1 VLKTLVEELKD
12 PYKAAEALQTEILTQ
27 LIICIHNSRPVQMKR
42 DASECLIYISKIQ
55 KGKILIFDLEFIGNL
70 FNLLFDTDEQVK
82 VHGYEI
88 LLGITQEYL
97 GREKVANDI
106 IIKRL
111 VEFLATENDN
121 IKKYALHLL
130 SNLMKAKVGIKLFL
144 INDGIPKTKQLLF
157 HSD

>member
-1 VLKTLVEELKD
+1 MYAYDEL
-12 PYKAAEALQTEILTQ
+12 
-27 LIICIHNSRPVQMKR
+27 
-42 DASECLIYISKIQ
+42 SECLIYISKIQ

>member
-1 VLKTLVEELKD
+1 
-12 PYKAAEALQTEILTQ
+12 
-27 LIICIHNSRPVQMKR
+27 MKR
-42 DASECLIYISKIQ
+42 DASECLIYISKIL
-55 KGKILIFDLEFIGNL
+55 KGKVLIFDLEFIGNI
-70 FNLLFDTDEQVK
+70 FNLLFDTDELVK

-88 LLGITQEYL
+88 LLGITEEYL

-130 SNLMKAKVGIKLFL
+130 SNLMQAKVGIKLFL
-144 INDGIPKTKQLLF
+144 INDGIVKTKHLLF
-157 HSD
+157 HDDFEIV

>member
-1 VLKTLVEELKD
+1 
-12 PYKAAEALQTEILTQ
+12 
-27 LIICIHNSRPVQMKR
+27 M
-42 DASECLIYISKIQ
+42 
-55 KGKILIFDLEFIGNL
+55 EFIGNL